1 MTIRTWTL
9 ATWSLIGLLTPI
21 SAVDVCCGQEKA
33 PVEALLAARLP
44 AEELEQGWIRLF
56 DGHTMMGWT
65 DAGKANWR
73 VEEGALVADKGEN
86 GLLCTTVPFQN
97 YELQVEFWAE
107 ENTNSGVFLRTPG
120 KPTDPAKDCLELNIA
135 PVSNP
140 FPTGSF
146 VYRQKVAEQIEAPK
160 SGEWHRFQVLLEGS
174 KAKVW
179 LDGQECLN
187 YTDTTNLKK
196 GLIGLQF
203 REGKV
208 AFRNIKLRPIG
219 ETILPG
225 KKEEFLAPVKVD
237 TSWGD
242 DGSLTI
248 VGGRGHV
255 ETKRQLGNGFV
266 QFAATTLTANVNS
279 GVFFRCIP
287 GEDMNGYEC
296 QLHHGFKS
304 DRTDPVDSG
313 TGAIF
318 RRQAARVVLSD
329 EGKRAYVTIV
339 AEGPRI
345 ATWVHGIQV
354 VDWEDTRKADPNPR
368 RGLRTEPGS
377 LMLQGHDPASQVR
390 FETLRLG
397 TTD

>member
-1 MTIRTWTL
+1 MTIRRWTFPKWVLLGL
-9 ATWSLIGLLTPI
+9 AATF
-21 SAVDVCCGQEKA
+21 AVAHESFGQDKA

-56 DGHTMMGWT
+56 DGNTMMGWV

-73 VEEGALVADKGEN
+73 VEDGTLVADQGEN
-86 GLLCTTVPFQN
+86 GLLCTTVPFRN
-97 YELQVEFWAE
+97 YELQVEFWADE
-107 ENTNSGVFLRTPG
+107 STNSGVFLRTPP
-120 KPTDPAKDCLELNIA
+120 KPTDPGKDCFELNIA
-135 PVSNP
+135 PVTNA

-146 VYRQKVAEQIEAPK
+146 VYRQKVSEQVDAPK
-160 SGEWHRFQVLLEGS
+160 SREWHRFQVLLEGD

-179 LDGQECLN
+179 LDGKECLS
-187 YTDTTNLKK
+187 YTDPTNLNK
-196 GLIGLQF
+196 GRIGLQF

-219 ETILPG
+219 DTILPG
-225 KKEEFLAPVKVD
+225 KQEAFLPAVKVEA
-237 TSWGD
+237 SWGS

-266 QFAATTLTANVNS
+266 QFAATTLTSNVNS

-296 QLHHGFKS
+296 QLHHGFKA

-318 RRQAARVVLSD
+318 RRQAARAVLSD
-329 EGKRAYVTIV
+329 EGKKAFVTIV

-345 ATWVHGIQV
+345 ATWVHGVQV

-368 RGLRTEPGS
+368 RGLRTEAGS

-397 TTD
+397 DTD